1 MVDKSSD
8 RKDLGRGALAML
20 AGFVPRSI
28 AGLSFL
34 FLAGN
39 LFGASNLGSFF
50 VATAT
55 VEILGAFCVLGM
67 KRSLYPFLEE
77 AEADGADNQAIS
89 AITWSALA
97 LSLGLAVPLSIIS
110 FFALKAVMPDVATHY
125 LAFALPL
132 IVLADV
138 LLAITRH
145 RRVMVYYI
153 LSRSVLE
160 PWAKAL
166 LCALFGF
173 LGILK
178 FGLIFAYL
186 GGLSAAVG
194 VALWGYVKLFGLQFT
209 KPAKN
214 TAAKIFTRSFPTMIT
229 DLLQMAAR
237 RADLILIGTLAGP
250 ALAGPYGVA
259 KEITTNVQ
267 KTHELF
273 APVLA
278 PITAQTLAR
287 FGGKSAGQQLAQVN
301 RWIFTLQVVQWLF
314 FVPTAAAFLSWA
326 GDGFEALGPTL
337 LILLGAEVIIAT
349 TLSAELPLVF
359 ARPWIATLITSVGI
373 AIQLSLC
380 AILIPSYGALGAAY
394 GVLASALVLAAL
406 RLLSAR
412 VLTGAECINGAMFK
426 PLIAGGCGLS
436 LILLAQPYL
445 VDFHPA
451 LLIST
456 SVILALLPFSLLIYM
471 LGISPE
477 DRGLL
482 SDLMGK

>member
-28 AGLSFL
+28 AGLGFL

-67 KRSLYPFLEE
+67 KRSLYPFLEK
-77 AEADGADNQAIS
+77 AEADGENNEAIS
-89 AITWSALA
+89 AITRSALK
-97 LSLGLAVPLSIIS
+97 LSLGLALPLSIIG
-110 FFALKAVMPDVATHY
+110 FFALRSVTPEAVTHY

-178 FGLIFAYL
+178 FGLVFAYL
-186 GGLSAAVG
+186 GGLGAAVG
-194 VALWGYVKLFGLQFT
+194 VAVWGYVKLFGLKFS
-209 KPAKN
+209 KPEKN
-214 TAAKIFTRSFPTMIT
+214 TSNKIFTHSFPTMIT

-326 GDGFEALGPTL
+326 GDGFEALGPAL

-359 ARPWIATLITSVGI
+359 ARPWVATLITTAGI
-373 AIQLSLC
+373 GIQLGLC
-380 AILIPSYGALGAAY
+380 ALLIPSYGALGAAY
-394 GVLASALVLAAL
+394 GVFASAITLASLRLVSA
-406 RLLSAR
+406 RLLS
-412 VLTGAECINGAMFK
+412 GAKCINSAIFK
-426 PLIAGGCGLS
+426 PLLAGMGSLS
-436 LILLAQPYL
+436 VILFATPYL
-445 VDFHPA
+445 SNLHPA
-451 LLIST
+451 LLVSA
-456 SVILALLPFSLLIYM
+456 SVILALLPFSLLVYF

-482 SDLMGK
+482 SDLLGK